1 MQKENSKALFSVTDQ
16 SETWRA
22 SIRECFGDPA
32 RKPYI
37 MGSVRGY
44 HTLDDV
50 RGKLSIVS
58 KNPYGYSNN
67 GYRDVVYGAIIE
79 NWPDD
84 GVVTNYSCDMT
95 QAGNWTECRASV
107 EDAYNSNTST
117 KTTQVQT
124 QLQLASSNIDQYR
137 YCYTFTSIA
146 NSIASSAKTMN
157 PATVNIIANL
167 QGPLCYVYGD
177 FMGSNSNGGS
187 ALLNAIILQNYKY
200 VYTGK
205 TR

>member
-1 MQKENSKALFSVTDQ
+1 
-16 SETWRA
+16 
-22 SIRECFGDPA
+22 
-32 RKPYI
+32 
-37 MGSVRGY
+37 
-44 HTLDDV
+44 
-50 RGKLSIVS
+50 
-58 KNPYGYSNN
+58 
-67 GYRDVVYGAIIE
+67 VVYGAIIE

-84 GVVTNYSCDMT
+84 GVVTDYSCDMT
-95 QAGNWTECRASV
+95 QAWNWTDCHASV

-124 QLQLASSNIDQYR
+124 QLQLASSNTDRYR

-146 NSIASSAKTMN
+146 NSISSSAKTMN

-187 ALLNAIILQNYKY
+187 SLLNAIIQQNYKY